1 MEYFQIESYESFL
14 RKNDEITDYCT
25 EQKPCEVLGTK
36 LQSSKQ
42 YVVGSD
48 VTIRLYWQAENPKK
62 KLHSVSAMYRL
73 ELPITHKRT
82 NKNESAE
89 QKCVTWNSMH
99 MKFY

>member
-1 MEYFQIESYESFL
+1 MARYDMEYFQIESYESFL

-48 VTIRLYWQAENPKK
+48 VTIRLYQGYIGKQKTQRKNCILSARCT
-62 KLHSVSAMYRL
+62 VSNYL
-73 ELPITHKRT
+73 
-82 NKNESAE
+82 
-89 QKCVTWNSMH
+89 
-99 MKFY
+99 